1 MAKRMEKLLP
11 NLIHNDQTGF
21 IHMRQTQDN
30 IRRTLHI
37 MHNIKQHKVKA
48 LILSLDAE
56 KAFDSVSW
64 RYLFRVLFKFG
75 FSEIMIN
82 SIKAIYDN
90 PTARIKING
99 HLSEPLTLERGV
111 RQGCAWSPL
120 LFAMFL
126 EPLAQHI
133 RQNNKIKGIQINKVE
148 HKIACY
154 ADDVILYLRKPEMSL
169 PKS

>member
-1 MAKRMEKLLP
+1 MEKLLP

-126 EPLAQHI
+126 ELLAQHI
-133 RQNNKIKGIQINKVE
+133 
-148 HKIACY
+148 
-154 ADDVILYLRKPEMSL
+154 
-169 PKS
+169 